1 MSRAGSHA
9 REPAAWEPPLL
20 EMRREMKEVMVKMY
34 GELAIFGG
42 SGNPAL
48 TQEICD
54 YLQVPPSQ
62 AEIIDFPN
70 ENIFI
75 RLRQSVRGRDVF
87 LIQSLCSPV
96 NRNIMELLIIID
108 TLRRASA
115 GRITAVI
122 PFYSYGRSDKKD
134 QPRVPITARLIAD
147 MITVAGADRWIT
159 IDLHAGQIQGF
170 FSIPGDEITA
180 FSILSDYF
188 VKKGLPDAVVVT
200 ADLGFAKKG
209 RNFAEK
215 LGLPLAFV
223 EKRRSLTDARS
234 KALTLIGNVRDKN
247 VIIVDDEVDTAGS
260 MMEAVTIVKDH
271 GAKDVYAS
279 FTHPMFSPPAVERL
293 RKCEIKEMVTT
304 NTIPLPSEKMLP
316 NITVLSVAPLLGE
329 VIRRVHLGISV
340 GEYMKDVPS

>member
-1 MSRAGSHA
+1 
-9 REPAAWEPPLL
+9 
-20 EMRREMKEVMVKMY
+20 MKEIKVKMY

-48 TQEICD
+48 TQEICE
-54 YLQVPPSQ
+54 YLGVPQSQ

-87 LIQSLCSPV
+87 VIQSTCSPV
-96 NRNIMELLIIID
+96 NRNIMELLIMID
-108 TLRRASA
+108 TLKRASA

-122 PFYSYGRSDKKD
+122 PFYAYGRSDKKD

-147 MITVAGADRWIT
+147 MITVAGADRWMT

-180 FSILSDYF
+180 FNILSDYLI
-188 VKKGLPDAVVVT
+188 KKNLRNAVVVT

-223 EKRRSLTDARS
+223 EKRRSLSGTSS
-234 KALTLIGNVRDKN
+234 KAYTLIGDVEGRD
-247 VIIVDDEVDTAGS
+247 VIIVDDEVDTGGS
-260 MMEAVTIVKDH
+260 MMEAATIVKEH
-271 GAKDVYAS
+271 GARDLYAS
-279 FTHPMFSPPAVERL
+279 FTHPIFSPPAVERL
-293 RKCEIKEMVTT
+293 RKCGFKEIVTT
-304 NTIPLPSEKMLP
+304 NTVPIPPEKMLP

-340 GEYMKDVPS
+340 GEYMKDVPC

>member
-1 MSRAGSHA
+1 
-9 REPAAWEPPLL
+9 
-20 EMRREMKEVMVKMY
+20 MKEVTVKMY

-48 TQEICD
+48 TQGICD
-54 YLQVPPSQ
+54 YLRVPLSQ
-62 AEIIDFPN
+62 ADVMDLPN

-87 LIQSLCSPV
+87 LIQPTCSPV
-96 NRNIMELLIIID
+96 NRNLMELLIMID

-122 PFYSYGRSDKKD
+122 PFYSYARSDKKD
-134 QPRVPITARLIAD
+134 QPRVPITARLVAD
-147 MITVAGADRWIT
+147 MITVAGADRWVT

-180 FSILSDYF
+180 FNILSDY
-188 VKKGLPDAVVVT
+188 VAKKNLLDAVVVA

-223 EKRRSLTDARS
+223 EKRRSLSDASS
-234 KALTLIGNVRDKN
+234 KALTLIGDVQGRD
-247 VIIVDDEVDTAGS
+247 VVLVDDEVDTAGS
-260 MMEAVTIVKDH
+260 LVEAATIVKDH
-271 GAKDVYAS
+271 GARDIYAS
-279 FTHPMFSPPAVERL
+279 FTHPIFSPPAVERL
-293 RKCEIKEMVTT
+293 RGCAIKEIITT
-304 NTIPLPSEKMLP
+304 DTVPIPPEKMLP
-316 NITVLSVAPLLGE
+316 NITILSVAPLLGE

-340 GEYMKDVPS
+340 GEYMKDVPG

>member
-1 MSRAGSHA
+1 
-9 REPAAWEPPLL
+9 
-20 EMRREMKEVMVKMY
+20 MKEITVKMY

-48 TQEICD
+48 TQAICN
-54 YLQVPPSQ
+54 YLQVPLSQ
-62 AEIIDFPN
+62 ADIMDLPN

-87 LIQSLCSPV
+87 LIQPTCSPV
-96 NRNIMELLIIID
+96 NRNLMELLIMID

-115 GRITAVI
+115 GRITAVV

-147 MITVAGADRWIT
+147 MITVAGADRWVT

-180 FSILSDYF
+180 FNILSDYIMNKNLF
-188 VKKGLPDAVVVT
+188 DAVVVA

-223 EKRRSLTDARS
+223 EKRRSLTGGSS
-234 KALTLIGNVRDKN
+234 KAMTLIGDVEDRD

-260 MMEAVTIVKDH
+260 MMEAVTIVKSH
-271 GAKDVYAS
+271 GVKDIYAS
-279 FTHPMFSPPAVERL
+279 FTHPIFSPPAVERL
-293 RKCEIKEMVTT
+293 RKCEIREMVTT
-304 NTIPLPSEKMLP
+304 NTVPIPPEKMLP
-316 NITVLSVAPLLGE
+316 NITILSVAPLLGE

>member
-1 MSRAGSHA
+1 
-9 REPAAWEPPLL
+9 
-20 EMRREMKEVMVKMY
+20 MKEVTVKMY

-54 YLQVPPSQ
+54 YLQVPLSQ
-62 AEIIDFPN
+62 ADIIDFPD

-75 RLRQSVRGRDVF
+75 RLRQSVRARDVF
-87 LIQSLCSPV
+87 LIQPTCSPV
-96 NRNIMELLIIID
+96 NRNVMELLIMID
-108 TLRRASA
+108 TLKRASA

-122 PFYSYGRSDKKD
+122 PYYSYGRSDKKD

-147 MITVAGADRWIT
+147 LITVAGADRWMT

-180 FSILSDYF
+180 FNLLSDHLI
-188 VKKGLPDAVVVT
+188 KKNIPDAVVVA

-223 EKRRSLTDARS
+223 EKRRSLTDAS
-234 KALTLIGNVRDKN
+234 SEALTLIGDVRNKN

-260 MMEAVTIVKDH
+260 LMEAVTIVKH
-271 GAKDVYAS
+271 YGARDIYAS
-279 FTHPMFSPPAVERL
+279 FTHPIFSPPAVERL
-293 RKCEIKEMVTT
+293 RECEIKETVTT
-304 NTIPLPSEKMLP
+304 DTVPIPPEKMLP
-316 NITVLSVAPLLGE
+316 NITILSVAPLLGE

-340 GEYMKDVPS
+340 GEYMKDVPG

>member
-1 MSRAGSHA
+1 V
-9 REPAAWEPPLL
+9 
-20 EMRREMKEVMVKMY
+20 KEVKVKMY

-54 YLQVPPSQ
+54 YLQVPQSQ

-87 LIQSLCSPV
+87 LIQPTCSPV
-96 NRNIMELLIIID
+96 NRNIMELLIMID
-108 TLRRASA
+108 TLKRASA

-122 PFYSYGRSDKKD
+122 PLYSYGRSDKKD
-134 QPRVPITARLIAD
+134 QPRIPITARLVAD
-147 MITVAGADRWIT
+147 MITVAGADRWMT

-170 FSIPGDEITA
+170 FSTAGDEITA
-180 FSILSDYF
+180 FNILSDYF
-188 VKKGLPDAVVVT
+188 VEKDLDNAVVVA

-215 LGLPLAFV
+215 LGLSLAFV
-223 EKRRSLTDARS
+223 EKRRSLAGGSS
-234 KALTLIGNVRDKN
+234 KALTLIGDVQGKD

-260 MMEAVTIVKDH
+260 LMEAATITKHH
-271 GAKDVYAS
+271 GAKDIYAS
-279 FTHPMFSPPAVERL
+279 FTHPIFSSPAVERL
-293 RKCEIKEMVTT
+293 RKCELKEIVTT
-304 NTIPLPSEKMLP
+304 NTVPIPREKMLP
-316 NITVLSVAPLLGE
+316 NITILSVAPLLGE

-340 GEYMKDVPS
+340 GEYMKDVPT

>member
-1 MSRAGSHA
+1 
-9 REPAAWEPPLL
+9 
-20 EMRREMKEVMVKMY
+20 MKEVMVKMY

-96 NRNIMELLIIID
+96 NRNIMELLIMVD

-180 FSILSDYF
+180 FNILSDYF
-188 VKKGLPDAVVVT
+188 VKKDLPDAVVVT

-234 KALTLIGNVRDKN
+234 KALTLIGNVHDKN

-260 MMEAVTIVKDH
+260 MMEAVTIVKNH

-293 RKCEIKEMVTT
+293 RKCETKEMVTT
-304 NTIPLPSEKMLP
+304 NTIPLPPEKMLP

>member
-1 MSRAGSHA
+1 MQ
-9 REPAAWEPPLL
+9 EI
-20 EMRREMKEVMVKMY
+20 KVKMY

-54 YLQVPPSQ
+54 YLQVSLSQ
-62 AEIIDFPN
+62 AEIADFPN

-87 LIQSLCSPV
+87 LIQPTCSPV
-96 NRNIMELLIIID
+96 SRNIMELLIMID
-108 TLRRASA
+108 TLKRASA

-147 MITVAGADRWIT
+147 LVTVAGADRWIT

-180 FSILSDYF
+180 FNLLSDYF
-188 VKKGLPDAVVVT
+188 VKKNVPDAVIVA

-215 LGLPLAFV
+215 LRLPLAFV
-223 EKRRSLTDARS
+223 EKRRSLTDAS
-234 KALTLIGNVRDKN
+234 IKALTLIGAVRDKN

-260 MMEAVTIVKDH
+260 LMEAVTIVKDN
-271 GAKDVYAS
+271 GAKDIYAS
-279 FTHPMFSPPAVERL
+279 FTHPIFSPPAVERL
-293 RKCEIKEMVTT
+293 RQCGIKEMVTT
-304 NTIPLPSEKMLP
+304 NTISIPREKMLP

>member
-1 MSRAGSHA
+1 
-9 REPAAWEPPLL
+9 
-20 EMRREMKEVMVKMY
+20 MKEVTVKMY

-48 TQEICD
+48 TQRICD
-54 YLQVPPSQ
+54 YLQVPLSQ
-62 AEIIDFPN
+62 ADIVDFPN

-96 NRNIMELLIIID
+96 NRNIMELLIMID

-115 GRITAVI
+115 GRITVVA

-147 MITVAGADRWIT
+147 LITVAGADRWMT

-170 FSIPGDEITA
+170 FSIPGDEISA
-180 FSILSDYF
+180 FNILSDYL
-188 VKKGLPDAVVVT
+188 VKKNLPNAVVVA

-223 EKRRSLTDARS
+223 EKRRSLTDASS
-234 KALTLIGNVRDKN
+234 KAMTLIGKVQGKN

-260 MMEAVTIVKDH
+260 LMEAATIVKSH
-271 GAKDVYAS
+271 GAKDIYAS
-279 FTHPMFSPPAVERL
+279 FTHPLFSPPAVERL
-293 RKCEIKEMVTT
+293 RKCELKEIVTT
-304 NTIPLPSEKMLP
+304 NTIPIPSEKMLP

-340 GEYMKDVPS
+340 GEYMKDVPG

>member
-1 MSRAGSHA
+1 
-9 REPAAWEPPLL
+9 
-20 EMRREMKEVMVKMY
+20 MKEVTVKMY

-54 YLQVPPSQ
+54 YLEVPQSQ
-62 AEIIDFPN
+62 AEIIVFPN

-75 RLRQSVRGRDVF
+75 RLRESVRGRDVF
-87 LIQSLCSPV
+87 LIQPTCSPV
-96 NRNIMELLIIID
+96 NRNIMELLIMID

-122 PFYSYGRSDKKD
+122 PFYAYGRSDKKD

-147 MITVAGADRWIT
+147 MIGVAGADRWII

-180 FSILSDYF
+180 FNILSDYLA
-188 VKKGLPDAVVVT
+188 KKNLCNAVIVT

-209 RNFAEK
+209 RNFAQK

-223 EKRRSLTDARS
+223 EKRRSPTDAHS
-234 KALTLIGNVRDKN
+234 EALTLIGEVQGKDA
-247 VIIVDDEVDTAGS
+247 IIVDDEVDTAGS
-260 MMEAVTIVKDH
+260 LVEAVTIVKDQ

-279 FTHPMFSPPAVERL
+279 FTHPMLSPPAVERL
-293 RKCEIKEMVTT
+293 RECEIKEMVTT
-304 NTIPLPSEKMLP
+304 NTIPIPPEKMLP

-340 GEYMKDVPS
+340 GEYMKDVPG

>member
-1 MSRAGSHA
+1 
-9 REPAAWEPPLL
+9 
-20 EMRREMKEVMVKMY
+20 MKEVMVKMY

-96 NRNIMELLIIID
+96 NRNIMELLIMID

-180 FSILSDYF
+180 FNILSDYF
-188 VKKGLPDAVVVT
+188 VKKDLPDAVVVT

-234 KALTLIGNVRDKN
+234 KALTLIGNVHDKN

-304 NTIPLPSEKMLP
+304 NTIPLPPGKMLP